1 MHMERK
7 LIEAMAEA
15 LFEAEKTRRP
25 IAPLTADHPEMTLAD
40 AYAVQML
47 NVRAR
52 AAGGARMIGKKVG
65 LTSRAMQRNIGVNEP
80 DYGHLFSD
88 MIRREGEPVSLSSL
102 IQPKIEAELAFILA
116 GSIKGP
122 GVSLAEVLRNT
133 AAVMPAFELID
144 SRIRNWEIR
153 IQDTVAD
160 NGSSAGLLLGSGF
173 TPVAGIDLKYVGLV
187 LEKNGEVLATA
198 AGAEILGHPAQS
210 VAWLANALGAN
221 GIALEKG
228 EIVLSGSFTQAF
240 PVAAGEA
247 FTATFGGLGR
257 VGIAFRA

>member
-1 MHMERK
+1 
-7 LIEAMAEA
+7 MAEA
-15 LFEAEKTRRP
+15 LSEAEKTRQP
-25 IAPLTADHPEMTLAD
+25 IAPLTAGHPEMTLAD

-47 NVRAR
+47 GVRAR
-52 AAGGARMIGKKVG
+52 VAGGARIIGKKVG

-88 MIRREGEPVSLSSL
+88 MIRREGEPVSLSGL

-116 GSIKGP
+116 ESIKGP
-122 GVSLAEVLRNT
+122 GVSLADVLRNT

-144 SRIRNWEIR
+144 SRIRNWEIG

-187 LEKNGEVLATA
+187 LEKNGAVLATA
-198 AGAEILGHPAQS
+198 AGAEILGNPAQS

-257 VGIAFRA
+257 VGIAFCA